1 MEVAGPLGTPLGL
14 AQRRPWDSPGK
25 NTGVG
30 CHFLLHPNTQCLPRA
45 SPPGVPWSHG
55 RGLLPP
61 SPPVSPQ
68 GRGGL
73 PSPVLQNPGHK
84 LPPALALCAHML
96 PHSKKS
102 EMLGFH
108 PGFSLS
114 LLTAGDESR
123 KGKRNE
129 GLHQANKLAL
139 IWSLYRPNS
148 AWPENPFKISFHCS
162 IQNCC
167 EVS

>member
-1 MEVAGPLGTPLGL
+1 MSWSSRVESQPCRGWRASQALGWRDTCQPVSSSS
-14 AQRRPWDSPGK
+14 SPVLRK
-25 NTGVG
+25 PSSLSSPVPNPQ
-30 CHFLLHPNTQCLPRA
+30 LLTTCSPNTQCLPRV

-96 PHSKKS
+96 PHSKNS

-108 PGFSLS
+108 PGFFLS
-114 LLTAGDESR
+114 LLTVGDESR

-129 GLHQANKLAL
+129 GLHQANK
-139 IWSLYRPNS
+139 P
-148 AWPENPFKISFHCS
+148 
-162 IQNCC
+162 
-167 EVS
+167 VS